1 MAEQRE
7 DWLTRITLKRG
18 GEIALVLQQLLIAGK
33 RKGHVTAEDAHNV
46 QVSHPNV
53 RGAAMKY
60 LRKCGFE
67 KSMMAVTGTTK
78 QSHGHWM
85 FQWVLKDSLTAEGVM
100 QRLTGAVL
108 QLKQGQERQMA
119 LL

>member
-1 MAEQRE
+1 MARQRE
-7 DWLTRITLKRG
+7 DWLIAITKKRG
-18 GEIALVLQQLLIAGK
+18 GEIALILQQLLITG
-33 RKGHVTAEDAHNV
+33 RRQGHVTAEDAHNIS
-46 QVSHPNV
+46 VSHPNV

-60 LRKCGFE
+60 LRKCGFG

-85 FQWVLKDSLTAEGVM
+85 FQWVLKDDLTAQGVSD
-100 QRLTGAVL
+100 RLTGAVL
-108 QLKQGQERQMA
+108 DLKREPNGQGT